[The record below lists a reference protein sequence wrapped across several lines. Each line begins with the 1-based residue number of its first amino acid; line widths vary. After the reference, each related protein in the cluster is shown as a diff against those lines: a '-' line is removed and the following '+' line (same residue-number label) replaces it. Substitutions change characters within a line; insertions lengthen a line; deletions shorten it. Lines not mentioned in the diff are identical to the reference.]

1 MKTLVRLLMISGFF
15 LGAALPALALA
26 SPAPE
31 KVFALDLDTSLQFI
45 DAARALAASK
55 GAHVAI
61 AVVDQGGRL
70 VAFEK
75 MDGTQLGSV
84 ELAMKKA
91 ESAVNFARP
100 TADMEHAL
108 NKGNFMIATLPN
120 ALPAGGGYPIMID
133 HRLVGAL
140 GLSGGEGETDAHLA
154 QDSVSASL
162 MKIGVKTSE

>member
-1 MKTLVRLLMISGFF
+1 MKTLFRLLKISSVFI
-15 LGAALPALALA
+15 GAALPVMA
-26 SPAPE
+26 SATPAPE
-31 KVFALDLDTSLQFI
+31 KAFTLDLDTSLKFI
-45 DAARALAASK
+45 DAARALATSR

-61 AVVDQGGRL
+61 AIVDQGGRL

-108 NKGNFMIATLPN
+108 DKGNFMIATLPN
-120 ALPAGGGYPIMID
+120 ALPAGGGYPIMVD

-140 GLSGGEGETDAHLA
+140 GLSGGEEETDAHLA

-162 MKIGVKTSE
+162 TKIGAKTSE